1 MTRTFIALAL
11 LLVGISVAQA
21 APIKAKYCVAV
32 ATTDPAQEKQLTGM
46 VARFAAAH
54 ALKKLS
60 NQAPNT
66 DAYRSAD
73 ETVQVAVTTKLGDM
87 GAVLFLFD
95 VNQPIGPSRGQLAAY
110 VKKNVAPIFK
120 VTICSDIKGFKTPTI
135 G

>member
-1 MTRTFIALAL
+1 MTKALTVLAF
-11 LLVGISVAQA
+11 LLVGISAAHA

-32 ATTDPAQEKQLTGM
+32 AATDSAQEKQLTGM

-73 ETVQVAVTTKLGDM
+73 ETVQVAITTKLGDM
-87 GAVLFLFD
+87 GTVLFLFD

-110 VKKNVAPIFK
+110 VKKNVEPAFK
-120 VTICSDIKGFKTPTI
+120 VTRCVDIKGFKTPTI